1 MDITKDLL
9 IFHNFEYDYD
19 SGFGDFESMDVLQK
33 QQVLLIIHLQ

>member
-19 SGFGDFESMDVLQK
+19 SGFGMDVFTK
-33 QQVLLIIHLQ
+33 Q